1 MMMETNRIEDEI
13 DMEETEADTVKDFIV
28 KEGWLMKRGEVI
40 KNWRPRYFILKKDG
54 QLLGYK
60 SKPLSQVEPGEACNN
75 FTVRECQTMLS
86 DSPKPFGF
94 SLRGLYEETVVER
107 IFHTETESDRSEWI
121 RCIEGVRNELG
132 FGEKFEVS
140 KKETFGVNEES
151 DILTCNEKK
160 VSMESFEL
168 LKVLGRGAFGKV
180 VLCREKSTRSM
191 YAMKILKKSAVFQ
204 KNEVEHTLTENRVL
218 QTIRHPFIVGL
229 KYSFTTDD
237 RLCFVTEYVSGGE
250 LFVHLKNEKNKRFS
264 ECKTRFYAAEIV
276 LALGYLHQRGII
288 YRDLKLENL
297 LLDKNGHIKMVDFGL
312 SKDEIFGNKMT
323 NTFCGTPS
331 YLPPEVIRKMLYGR
345 QVDWWGL
352 GVVMFELLT
361 GFLPFYAE
369 ERKMMYLQIVTE
381 KTRFPRHVSQEARDI
396 ISRLLD
402 KNPDR
407 RLGSSKDADEVM
419 EHPFFSD
426 INWTDLGRKRI
437 TPPFKPELRDELDTR
452 YVDQEFQHEDVTLT
466 PPSCHLAAG
475 QTLASAAAGAD
486 TLCFSQFSYRNSGS
500 LRSSNSIMSD
510 SSRSLEVA
518 V

>member
-1 MMMETNRIEDEI
+1 MMEILKDGEEI
-13 DMEETEADTVKDFIV
+13 DMVDEVEEVKESFKDVIV

-40 KNWRPRYFILKKDG
+40 KNWRPRYFVLKKDG

-60 SKPLSQVEPGEACNN
+60 SKPSSQADPGEACNN

-107 IFHTETESDRSEWI
+107 IFHTETDSDRTEWI
-121 RCIEGVRNELG
+121 RSIEGVRNELG
-132 FGEKFEVS
+132 VS
-140 KKETFGVNEES
+140 EPSGTNDET

-160 VSMESFEL
+160 VSMENFEL

-312 SKDEIFGNKMT
+312 SKDEIFGNQMT

-369 ERKMMYLQIVTE
+369 ERKMMFLQIVTE

-419 EHPFFSD
+419 EHPFFSE

-437 TPPFKPELRDELDTR
+437 TPPFKPELRGELDTR
-452 YVDQEFQHEDVTLT
+452 YVDQEFQNEDVTLT
-466 PPSCHLAAG
+466 PPTCHFEACQDLA
-475 QTLASAAAGAD
+475 TAAAGGD
-486 TLCFSQFSYRNSGS
+486 TLCFSEFSYRNSGS
-500 LRSSNSIMSD
+500 LRSSTSFRSD
-510 SSRSLEVA
+510 SSRSLEVK

>member
-1 MMMETNRIEDEI
+1 MD
-13 DMEETEADTVKDFIV
+13 VIV

-40 KNWRPRYFILKKDG
+40 KNWRPRYFVLKKDG

-60 SKPLSQVEPGEACNN
+60 SRPSSHADPGEACNN

-107 IFHTETESDRSEWI
+107 IFHTEADSDRSEWI
-121 RCIEGVRNELG
+121 SCIEGVRNELG
-132 FGEKFEVS
+132 ASEPSGAND
-140 KKETFGVNEES
+140 ETG
-151 DILTCNEKK
+151 ILTCNEKK
-160 VSMESFEL
+160 VSMENFEL

-250 LFVHLKNEKNKRFS
+250 LFVHLKNERSKRFS
-264 ECKTRFYAAEIV
+264 EERTRFYAAEIV
-276 LALGYLHQRGII
+276 CALGYLHKRGVI

-312 SKDEIFGNKMT
+312 CKDEIFGGKLT

-331 YLPPEVIRKMLYGR
+331 YLPPEVVRNMQHGR
-345 QVDWWGL
+345 AVDWWGL
-352 GVVMFELLT
+352 GVVMYELLT
-361 GFLPFYAE
+361 GHLPFYAE
-369 ERKMMYLQIVTE
+369 ERKMMFRLIVTE
-381 KTRFPRHVSQEARDI
+381 KVKYPKTFSSESREI
-396 ISRLLD
+396 ISKLLT

-407 RLGSSKDADEVM
+407 RLGSINDAEELM
-419 EHPFFSD
+419 EHPFFAV
-426 INWTDLGRKRI
+426 INWSDLKKKRI
-437 TPPFKPELRDELDTR
+437 TPPFKPELTNELDTR
-452 YVDQEFQHEDVTLT
+452 YVDPEFEDENISMT
-466 PPSCHLAAG
+466 PPSCSRAIKPG
-475 QTLASAAAGAD
+475 EVI
-486 TLCFSQFSYRNSGS
+486 CFSEFSYQNPSSIHSAGS
-500 LRSSNSIMSD
+500 RLSE
-510 SSRSLEVA
+510 SSRSLEIA